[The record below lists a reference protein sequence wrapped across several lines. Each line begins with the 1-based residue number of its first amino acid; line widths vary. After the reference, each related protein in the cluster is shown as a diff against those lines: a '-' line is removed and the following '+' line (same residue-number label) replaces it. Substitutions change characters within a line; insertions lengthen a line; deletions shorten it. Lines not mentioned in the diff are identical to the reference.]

1 MFGGFFGGGNNS
13 GDKNNT
19 SSTTTDTLSSS
30 DAPSPFGASSPSTA
44 PLSSFSS
51 SPSDTRS
58 RLQNAI
64 VQQSNLINAKYLIQK
79 INDNCFE
86 HCVAEPGASLSSK
99 ERTCLSTC
107 MEKYIDGWNVVSK
120 TYVSRLQK
128 EGAAMQAA
136 AGGFGS

>member
-1 MFGGFFGGGNNS
+1 M
-13 GDKNNT
+13 
-19 SSTTTDTLSSS
+19 
-30 DAPSPFGASSPSTA
+30 
-44 PLSSFSS
+44 
-51 SPSDTRS
+51 
-58 RLQNAI
+58 
-64 VQQSNLINAKYLIQK
+64 
-79 INDNCFE
+79 
-86 HCVAEPGASLSSK
+86 AEPGASLSSK